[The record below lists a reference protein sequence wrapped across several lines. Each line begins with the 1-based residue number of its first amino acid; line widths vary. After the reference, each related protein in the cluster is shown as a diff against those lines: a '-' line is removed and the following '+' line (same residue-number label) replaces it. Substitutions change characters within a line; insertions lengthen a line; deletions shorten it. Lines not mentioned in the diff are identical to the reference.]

1 MHYSTKG
8 WLGLFVY
15 LGVVEY
21 FAPRDDMLSD
31 GMDRWRAHPVGKY
44 IATAGIL
51 LTASHLL
58 RSIPSTFD
66 PFTLAFRWKMS
77 STQSMESLQV

>member
-1 MHYSTKG
+1 MKLRYSTKG

-21 FAPRDDMLSD
+21 FAPPDDMLSD
-31 GMDRWRAHPVGKY
+31 GMDRWRAHSVGKY

-51 LTASHLL
+51 MTASHLL
-58 RSIPSTFD
+58 RSIPPTFD
-66 PFTLAFRWKMS
+66 LFTIAFRWKTS
-77 STQSMESLQV
+77 RAQSV